1 MRPHIDPTGTLAN
14 LSHMPAFWIQ
24 SHQNHSEGRIT
35 VSKGKARG
43 SYQKREKSAE
53 LVKTSHIHTAFIS
66 VLHMLPPVYGVFN
79 DS

>member
-1 MRPHIDPTGTLAN
+1 MRPHVDPTGTLAN

-24 SHQNHSEGRIT
+24 FLLHSEGGIT

-43 SYQKREKSAE
+43 SYQKKEKSAE
-53 LVKTSHIHTAFIS
+53 LAKTSHIHTAFIS